1 MTPQMALELTQR
13 ALIVTMML
21 GAPVLITTMVV
32 GVILN
37 VLQTVT
43 SIKDMSLSFVPKAV
57 IVAAVTGFSLPWV
70 IQTMNSYFSEMYGLM
85 VQMRP

>member
-13 ALIVTMML
+13 ARIMTMML
-21 GAPVLITTMVV
+21 GAPVLVTTLVV
-32 GVILN
+32 GVVLN

-43 SIKDMSLSFVPKAV
+43 SIKDTSLSFVPKAL
-57 IVAAVTGFSLPWV
+57 IVAAVIGFSLPWG

>member
-32 GVILN
+32 GVVLN

-57 IVAAVTGFSLPWV
+57 IVAAVTGFSLTWG
-70 IQTMNSYFSEMYGLM
+70 IQTMNSYFGEMYGLM

>member
-32 GVILN
+32 GLVLN

-57 IVAAVTGFSLPWV
+57 IVAAVTGFSLPWG
-70 IQTMNSYFSEMYGLM
+70 IQTMNSYFGEMYGLM